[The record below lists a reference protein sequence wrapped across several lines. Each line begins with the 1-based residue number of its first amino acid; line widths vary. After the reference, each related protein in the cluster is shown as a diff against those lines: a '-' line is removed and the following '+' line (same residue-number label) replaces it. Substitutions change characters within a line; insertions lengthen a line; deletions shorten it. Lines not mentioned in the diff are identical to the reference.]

1 VSRSPSSLRQPL
13 ALTIASLVSVFATSA
28 FADEA
33 RTDLSSRVRDDAA
46 AGRSYFAPT
55 ALTGD
60 EGTAT
65 FSVRA
70 PLYPAITGTF
80 TYALTDRVEVY
91 VGGGAVVVIDDES
104 NDPNRAVGGGIKVQ
118 VLRLPRAAVALSAGV
133 LRRPAFFHT
142 DPFDDGW
149 HEDALVRGA
158 LGAAA
163 TGCVDERCEV
173 IVSAHA
179 HAVPRPSDPDGT
191 LLWGGGSL
199 VAGRGRSRLVVDAT
213 AAIDGDD
220 GVLLGYVG
228 SRAAPPPVA
237 FDAGALVVI
246 DAHSSFPWPTLGLS
260 ARF

>member
-1 VSRSPSSLRQPL
+1 MPRSPSSSTLPL
-13 ALTIASLVSVFATSA
+13 ALTFASLVSILATPA
-28 FADEA
+28 AADDA
-33 RTDLSSRVRDDAA
+33 RTDLSSRADDDAA

-55 ALTGD
+55 ALTSPA
-60 EGTAT
+60 GTAT
-65 FSVRA
+65 LSLRA

-80 TYALTDRVEVY
+80 TYAVTDRVEVY

-104 NDPNRAVGGGIKVQ
+104 NNPNRAVGGGIKLQ
-118 VLRLPRAAVALSAGV
+118 VLRLPRAAIALSAGA

-149 HEDALVRGA
+149 NEGALVRGA
-158 LGAAA
+158 LGATA

-191 LLWGGGSL
+191 LVWGGGSL
-199 VAGRGRSRLVVDAT
+199 VAGRGNSRLVVDGTVAT
-213 AAIDGDD
+213 DGDERI
-220 GVLLGYVG
+220 VLGYVG
-228 SRAAPPPVA
+228 YRAARRNVS
-237 FDAGALVVI
+237 FDAGALILI
-246 DAHSSFPWPTLGLS
+246 DEYSTFPWPTLGLS